1 MKLRN
6 RLELAP
12 LSSGQALIAG
22 GAGSTAFLLEQVID
36 RRLTQNRYDDLVL
49 LGGMV
54 SRYRRLQLL
63 LGTLA
68 HYTFGIA
75 LAVVY
80 DAAKPA
86 LPRLPGWLR
95 GLIFA
100 QAEGVA
106 TGKGPG
112 SAAVSLTRLGLVQYF
127 DVVESGAAEGP
138 IKPRSIQRVLARW
151 GLSPQQAAY
160 VGDSPFDVDAAHEGL
175 CDLHRRG
182 LGKLGGRIQP
192 EGAGPAGGVREC
204 RSVRR
209 LARGPEAAIRGI
221 GGPGM
226 IATTTTPS
234 GSSTIP
240 PAGLTRHLAPGWVGA
255 ECRPSKVTLAPSPG
269 QLDQDP

>member
-160 VGDSPFDVDAAHEGL
+160 VGDSPFDVDAAHEARVTPIGAAWASSADAYSL
-175 CDLHRRG
+175 KERDPLAVFESVDQFVAWLEDLR
-182 LGKLGGRIQP
+182 QP
-192 EGAGPAGGVREC
+192 SEE
-204 RSVRR
+204 SE
-209 LARGPEAAIRGI
+209 ARG
-221 GGPGM
+221 
-226 IATTTTPS
+226 
-234 GSSTIP
+234 
-240 PAGLTRHLAPGWVGA
+240 
-255 ECRPSKVTLAPSPG
+255 
-269 QLDQDP
+269 